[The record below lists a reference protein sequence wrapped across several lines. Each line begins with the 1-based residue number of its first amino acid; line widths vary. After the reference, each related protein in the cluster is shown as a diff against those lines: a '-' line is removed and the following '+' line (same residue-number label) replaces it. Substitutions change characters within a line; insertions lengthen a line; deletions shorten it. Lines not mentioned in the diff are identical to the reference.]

1 MSGSTSTY
9 LSVPLNV
16 KYRQIRE
23 ESVVIIR
30 SVMEDFV
37 S

>member
-1 MSGSTSTY
+1 MY
-9 LSVPLNV
+9 LSVSLNV

-23 ESVVIIR
+23 RSVLIIR
-30 SVMEDFV
+30 SVMEDSV